1 MNREK
6 DIMKNEGARFS
17 SAHLKIILAMLIFGT
32 VGVLRINVA
41 FPSGFT
47 AMLRGFIGA
56 AVILIAMLIMRK
68 KPSLE
73 AIRKNLFFLIFS
85 GAFIG
90 INWILLFE
98 AYNYTSVALA
108 TTCYYMAPIFVVI
121 VSPFALGER
130 IGLVKAG
137 CILLALA
144 GVTLVSEP
152 WGEGFF
158 GGSSFI
164 GIALA
169 IGAAAFYAGV
179 TVLNRKMKDIPA
191 MDMTLVQLLVG
202 ALVVVPYTFIAE
214 DVEPG
219 MFDALSVILVLVLG
233 AVHTGLAY
241 IFYLGS
247 VNKLPAATSSIFG
260 YIDPI
265 FAFILS
271 VFVLDEELS
280 ALAVVG
286 AVTILLATVVSE
298 FFGDKQ
304 LKLSKK
310 EK

>member
-1 MNREK
+1 M
-6 DIMKNEGARFS
+6 
-17 SAHLKIILAMLIFGT
+17 KIILAMLIFGT
-32 VGVLRINVA
+32 VGVLRRSVA

-56 AVILIAMLIMRK
+56 AVILVSMLIMRK
-68 KPSLE
+68 KPSLR
-73 AIRKNLFFLIFS
+73 AIRKNLPLLILS

-90 INWILLFE
+90 VNWILLFE
-98 AYNYTSVALA
+98 AYSYTSVALA

-137 CILLALA
+137 CVILALA

-152 WGEGFF
+152 WTDGFF

-164 GIALA
+164 GIILA

-179 TVLNRKMKDIPA
+179 TVLNRKMKDIPS

-202 ALVVVPYTFIAE
+202 AAVVLPYTIIAE
-214 DVEPG
+214 DIEPS
-219 MFDALSVILVLVLG
+219 MFDPLSVLLVFVLG
-233 AVHTGLAY
+233 AVHTGFAY
-241 IFYLGS
+241 ILYLGS

-265 FAFILS
+265 FAVLLS
-271 VFVLDEELS
+271 AFALGEELS
-280 ALAVVG
+280 LLAVVG
-286 AVTILLATVVSE
+286 AVVILAATVISE
-298 FFGDKQ
+298 LFGNKSIF
-304 LKLSKK
+304 KMKRR
-310 EK
+310 